1 MNLRRTR
8 YQQGSLTI
16 EKRKNGPDV
25 YVYRWR
31 EMGADGK
38 ATRRKQ
44 IVGLKSA
51 FPSEAAARR
60 AVDGLELD
68 INTVPSFT
76 GPFSSADAS
85 AVMTELERLAIE
97 ILAKG
102 DVP

>member
-1 MNLRRTR
+1 MKE
-8 YQQGSLTI
+8 Q
-16 EKRKNGPDV
+16 
-25 YVYRWR
+25 
-31 EMGADGK
+31 
-38 ATRRKQ
+38 
-44 IVGLKSA
+44 
-51 FPSEAAARR
+51 FCC
-60 AVDGLELD
+60 AVELD